1 MEAALQ
7 PQPDTPLHPEAR
19 RAVDDG
25 WLWPVERPKMADLRC
40 IRARMVEDIDRAV
53 NDGGDAPCVTMEDL
67 RRLGWTIHQIEAHAT
82 FAFAVYKA
90 DKNVRGA
97 KGALIRRDTPAAIA
111 ASAVASVVFVA
122 SLALWAG
129 HATGA
134 L

>member
-7 PQPDTPLHPEAR
+7 SQPDTPLHPEAR
-19 RAVDDG
+19 RAGDDG
-25 WLWPVERPKMADLRC
+25 WRWPVERPKMADLRC

-67 RRLGWTIHQIEAHAT
+67 RRLGWTVHQIEAHAT

-90 DKNVRGA
+90 DKAVRGA
-97 KGALIRRDTPAAIA
+97 RGALTHRDTPARIA
-111 ASAVASVVFVA
+111 ASALASLIFVA